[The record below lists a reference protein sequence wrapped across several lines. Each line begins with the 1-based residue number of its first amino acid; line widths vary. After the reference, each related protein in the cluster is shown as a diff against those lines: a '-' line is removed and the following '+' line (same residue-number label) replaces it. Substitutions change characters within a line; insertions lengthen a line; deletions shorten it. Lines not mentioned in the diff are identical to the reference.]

1 MEKIAKL
8 ITSSP
13 LEPWNLL
20 VLSLFFNRQLISHSV
35 HWGINTP
42 LKKTTPSFLPS
53 PPLLYRQTVQA
64 PPPFLGNLPS
74 ILVFREPLSLKVRF
88 LSEPPQ
94 KLKFFHP

>member
-64 PPPFLGNLPS
+64 PPPLS
-74 ILVFREPLSLKVRF
+74 RQSPLYIGFS
-88 LSEPPQ
+88 
-94 KLKFFHP
+94 